1 MKIAIIGS
9 GISGLI
15 CGYLLGRS
23 HDVTIFEAA
32 DKPGGHVNTVEVNDP
47 SGKTSVDTG
56 FIVFNE
62 PNYPHFCRL
71 LDVLQVDSKA
81 TRMGFSV
88 RCEKSGLEYSG
99 ESIGGLLGNFRNL
112 TDLSHWRMI
121 LDILRFHKIA
131 RASDAK
137 GRSVE
142 EFLDENGFGKRFR
155 QNFLLPLGS
164 ALWSCPSD
172 KFSEF
177 PMEFVLEFLQNHQ
190 MLQVC
195 NRPVWRVIKGG
206 SRSYVDKIVAELG
219 RRLRLETPIE
229 RVKRLKDAVEVTPR
243 GSGSETYDD
252 VILACHSDQSLR
264 LLENPD
270 SDETKVLESF
280 PYETNQVSLHND
292 ESLLPKRKNAW
303 ASWNSRIPENP
314 QQKATT
320 TYSMNI
326 LQGLST
332 EREYCVTLNQP
343 EEITKSLLIENFQFS
358 HPTYSINRKQC
369 QSRHGSFI
377 RRRGISLCGAYWGYG
392 FHEDGLASGLRV
404 CEAFGEFMP

>member
-23 HDVTIFEAA
+23 HNVTIFEAD

-137 GRSVE
+137 GRRVE

-219 RRLRLETPIE
+219 KRLRLETPIE
-229 RVKRLKDAVEVTPR
+229 RVKRVKDAVEVTPR

-392 FHEDGLASGLRV
+392 FHEDGLTSGLRV